1 MLDSH
6 AWTILIL
13 DDQEADRYRYRR
25 LIQRDQAATYRVLEA
40 ETADQARQI
49 WQTTALDVLILDYSL
64 PPTDGLQ
71 VLIEILAY
79 PHDHEVACIMLTGVG
94 NEQVAVEAMK
104 HGAYDYVV
112 KSTALDQTFVI
123 TLQKTIE
130 RVQLRRQIV
139 AQQAA
144 LQQTNQ
150 QLRAALITQART
162 EAQATCLA
170 EIGMLLYRLQ
180 TDPASITGV
189 LERIIQTL
197 GQGWLCFVALLDRD
211 EQWLPELA
219 LASAPDCAAVGA
231 QMMRAYASDPQV
243 QGCLTQII
251 QAADSLEFA
260 QLVSTTTLFPVDGVS
275 QLFALQSAH
284 HCYGIFGIYQ
294 SAAIESAAIDPQ
306 FLQEICL
313 RLTNAFEHATLY
325 RDAQTAIADREA
337 FLSIASHELK
347 NPLAGLLGRT
357 QLLQRRMARSAPL
370 AQMQADL
377 TMILEQGNRLNTLL
391 SELLDI
397 SRLTEGQ
404 LEIQR
409 QPVDLGSLLDDALLA
424 IQAMTTRHHIV
435 QVSAPGSMMVY
446 GDARR
451 LEQVL
456 MNLLQNAVKYSPDG
470 GTITVEAT
478 MLAHEVSIQI
488 HDQGIGIPKTALPH
502 VFKRFYRVPSA
513 RMQMISGSGIGLY
526 VVKEIVAAHGGSIE
540 IESHEGI
547 GSCFTIRIP
556 TMSSE
561 LPEA

>member
-25 LIQRDQAATYRVLEA
+25 LIQRDQAATYRLLEA

-71 VLIEILAY
+71 VLMEILAY

-144 LQQTNQ
+144 LQATNQ
-150 QLRAALITQART
+150 QLREALIIQART

-197 GQGWLCFVALLDRD
+197 GQGWICFVALLDRD

-219 LASAPDCAAVGA
+219 LASAPDCVTVGA
-231 QMMRAYASDPQV
+231 QMMHAYASEPHV
-243 QGCLTQII
+243 QGCLTRII
-251 QAADSLEFA
+251 LASDSLE
-260 QLVSTTTLFPVDGVS
+260 LVSTTTLFPVDGVS

-294 SAAIESAAIDPQ
+294 PAPLEPGTIEPQ

-313 RLTNAFEHATLY
+313 RLTNAFEHAALY

-409 QPVDLGSLLDDALLA
+409 QPVDLGSLLDDVLIAM
-424 IQAMTTRHHIV
+424 QAMTTRHHIV

-456 MNLLQNAVKYSPDG
+456 VNLLQNAVKYSPDG

-478 MLAHEVSIQI
+478 MYAHEVRIQI
-488 HDQGIGIPKTALPH
+488 HDQGIGIPKTAMPH
-502 VFKRFYRVPSA
+502 VFKRFYRVPSE
-513 RMQMISGSGIGLY
+513 RMNMISGSGIGLY

-540 IESHEGI
+540 VESQEGI
-547 GSCFTIRIP
+547 GSCFTICIP

-561 LPEA
+561 LPIA